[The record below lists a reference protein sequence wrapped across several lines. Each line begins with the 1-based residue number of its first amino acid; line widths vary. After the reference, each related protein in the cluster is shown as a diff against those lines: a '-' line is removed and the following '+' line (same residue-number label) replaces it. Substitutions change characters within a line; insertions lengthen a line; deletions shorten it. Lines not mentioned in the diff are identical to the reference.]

1 MSRIQA
7 RFEALRADGRRALV
21 PYLTAGDPN
30 PGLTVPLLHGLVEA
44 GADIVE
50 VGVPFSD
57 PIGDGPVIQLACE
70 RALEHGTSLGDVL
83 AMVRQFRQ
91 KDSDTPVVLMGYMNP
106 IEVMGYARFAEAAA
120 KAGVDGVLTVDMPP
134 EEMGELSNALAGAGL
149 DPIFLVAPT
158 TTEQRMQVICDNA
171 RGFIYYVSLKGVT
184 GSDTLDVA
192 AVAERVDRL
201 HGMTGLPVGVG
212 FGISTAEK
220 AAQMSQAADAVVV
233 GSALVRQIQE
243 NVGDDA
249 LILEKVTGL
258 LASMRAAMD
267 ADAAATA

>member
-7 RFEALRADGRRALV
+7 RFDALKSAGRRALV
-21 PYLTAGDPN
+21 PFITAGDPN
-30 PGLTVPLLHGLVEA
+30 PGLTVQLMHGLVEA

-50 VGVPFSD
+50 LGVPFSD

-70 RALEHGTSLGDVL
+70 RALKHGTSLGDVL
-83 AMVRQFRQ
+83 AMVREFRQ
-91 KDSDTPVVLMGYMNP
+91 RNRDTPVVLMGYMNP
-106 IEVMGYARFAEAAA
+106 IEVMGYRRFCEAAA
-120 KAGVDGVLTVDMPP
+120 EAGVDGVLTVDMPP
-134 EEMGELSNALAGAGL
+134 EEMGELSECLADAGL

-158 TTEQRMQVICDNA
+158 TTEQRMQVICDHA

-192 AVAERVDRL
+192 AVAERVGRL
-201 HGMTGLPVGVG
+201 HRMTGLPVGVG
-212 FGISTAEK
+212 FGISTADK

-233 GSALVRQIQE
+233 GSALVRQIQD

-249 LILEKVTGL
+249 VIVENVTGL
-258 LASMRAAMD
+258 LASMRSAMD